1 MYAVVGCSECDAL
14 WVVEGRPET
23 TECRRCGTRHRF
35 DLLERFVET
44 DDRAAAREARARM
57 LAERSGE
64 AESFDAVGSFEEL
77 ESEAETAGVDD
88 DEYLRESGVDAEE
101 VAAAGERVTQSGGS
115 RRRREVVVDA
125 VHEQDAPTEREVVDY
140 AEAHGVPADAAR
152 DLLEKLVRAGEVSE
166 HRGEYRSV

>member
-1 MYAVVGCSECDAL
+1 MYAVVGCSDCEAL

-64 AESFDAVGSFEEL
+64 AEAFEGVPSFDEL
-77 ESEAETAGVDD
+77 ETETESAGVDD
-88 DEYLRESGVDAEE
+88 EEYLRRSGVDADA
-101 VAAAGERVTQSGGS
+101 VAAAGERVTRSGGS
-115 RRRREVVVDA
+115 RSRREVVLDA
-125 VHEQDAPTEREVVDY
+125 VREQDAPTEREVVAY
-140 AEAHGVPADAAR
+140 AEARGVPAEAAR
-152 DLLEKLVRAGEVSE
+152 DLLEKLVRAGEATE
-166 HRGEYRSV
+166 HRGEYRSI